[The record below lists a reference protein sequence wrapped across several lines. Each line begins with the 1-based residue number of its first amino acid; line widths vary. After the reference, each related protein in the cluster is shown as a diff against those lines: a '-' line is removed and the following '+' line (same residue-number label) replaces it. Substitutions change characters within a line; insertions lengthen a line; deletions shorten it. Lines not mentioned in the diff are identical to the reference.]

1 MTLFGNLYLA
11 GAMALSAAGAI
22 WLVVR
27 LARPYDGAEQRS
39 DDPER

>member
-11 GAMALSAAGAI
+11 AVTALSVAGAV

-27 LARPYDGAEQRS
+27 LACPYGGGSEQTFG
-39 DDPER
+39 